1 LFFDIVE
8 PMKTFAQ
15 SARAGEYVY
24 YITGMDRAEIGA
36 LPSLFNSRASTDD
49 TKTVA
54 LSCEKVLRNPCLG
67 IKLILEVL

>member
-24 YITGMDRAEIGA
+24 YGNGREEIGA

-54 LSCEKVLRNPCLG
+54 PSCEKVLRNPCLG